1 MDSPAHMVTPETR
14 NRLFAKFDRLHLPD
28 FGKVG
33 KFASMVGVATAFA
46 VAGIGKAQAR
56 EQMPNKAKIGAEISA
71 IDTGFENSNDL
82 IFSPLAQIKEQ
93 ATELSG
99 PQVQFFN
106 VVALDNPQNTVNPK
120 IEDFIS
126 GLQYYAREH
135 GDGLRVRVAQSDGQY
150 EAPLIRIGMTQSEII
165 FDNRNNN
172 ALKVIKAV
180 TDRIAE
186 LKFAFT
192 DRINVGLIEGN
203 MGGGCFLLPIG
214 AANPGN
220 LEIINISTSDTP
232 CPTSNS
238 PNGFSALNVVTAQ
251 GLIWIPR
258 IGNFVKDPLDTMSD
272 LSLINSR
279 SWAWA
284 LTRFNHSNT
293 YGVPLHSSKYFQHN
307 LVIAESG
314 NGTGNVLKSPSPDKC
329 YLDCGSGLLYPAGTL
344 VTLKAETEAGSK
356 FAGFKNCP
364 QPEGDVCKVP
374 MTEEQSIIAEFI
386 KTVIPPKTSI
396 LIASK
401 MHDKKNNGD
410 GKILFNGKER
420 LGTILTTRQIGK
432 LIVLKLVPN
441 PGSILRTAEG
451 CDNLKAHKTDWY
463 KNNMCYVYMVTV
475 DNPSTANKEAEIVKV
490 GFAKSKPKPPKFA
503 P

>member
-14 NRLFAKFDRLHLPD
+14 NRLFAQFDRLHLPD

-293 YGVPLHSSKYFQHN
+293 YGVP
-307 LVIAESG
+307 ESG
-314 NGTGNVLKSPSPDKC
+314 D
-329 YLDCGSGLLYPAGTL
+329 
-344 VTLKAETEAGSK
+344 
-356 FAGFKNCP
+356 
-364 QPEGDVCKVP
+364 
-374 MTEEQSIIAEFI
+374 
-386 KTVIPPKTSI
+386 
-396 LIASK
+396 
-401 MHDKKNNGD
+401 
-410 GKILFNGKER
+410 
-420 LGTILTTRQIGK
+420 
-432 LIVLKLVPN
+432 
-441 PGSILRTAEG
+441 
-451 CDNLKAHKTDWY
+451 
-463 KNNMCYVYMVTV
+463 
-475 DNPSTANKEAEIVKV
+475 
-490 GFAKSKPKPPKFA
+490 
-503 P
+503 